1 MSTDTEILTIMYE
14 IFSSQEI
21 ITDSFQMFPNNS
33 IPISINAT
41 RYLHCVIQIKLITCL
56 NRLISKHNDK
66 SISA

>member
-41 RYLHCVIQIKLITCL
+41 R
-56 NRLISKHNDK
+56 S
-66 SISA
+66 